1 MDRSDK
7 VGTSTTCYHE
17 DRCSLFQFSSNE
29 IATDDKIFFSSSSTF
44 DSINSGHSQTNPL
57 EPDLRTGRAQ
67 ARRSS
72 LTRVQKL
79 HQLRAKL
86 DRFGDGQIIC
96 FF

>member
-7 VGTSTTCYHE
+7 VGTSSTTCYRE

-57 EPDLRTGRAQ
+57 EPDLRTNRAQ
-67 ARRSS
+67 
-72 LTRVQKL
+72 
-79 HQLRAKL
+79 AKL
-86 DRFGDGQIIC
+86 DRFGDVQTIC